1 MFNYSL
7 GKADALILYSEAC
20 REFLDLHLR
29 PKAFVANN
37 TINYEDF
44 PVVDESKEEIKKE
57 FGIPFKKVVLSVGR
71 MGAEH
76 GRKRVDHVIEV
87 FTSIQRADLGL
98 VIVGSGLS
106 EECRRRMNPRNT
118 LYLGE
123 VHDARDLQISKLFKM
138 AEVCV
143 IPGHVGLGLNQA
155 FYWGL
160 PVVTEDCDH
169 PPEICYLKPSRNGFI
184 VPHNDLASLR
194 DRILYL
200 LDNDTMRAEFSRHA
214 REDILKDASI
224 EGMFSGFKDC
234 VEYLAET

>member
-1 MFNYSL
+1 
-7 GKADALILYSEAC
+7 AC

-29 PKAFVANN
+29 TKAFVANN

-106 EECRRRMNPRNT
+106 EECRRRMKTRND

-123 VHDARDLQISKLFKM
+123 VPDAREVPNRMVFK
-138 AEVCV
+138 
-143 IPGHVGLGLNQA
+143 IT
-155 FYWGL
+155 Y
-160 PVVTEDCDH
+160 
-169 PPEICYLKPSRNGFI
+169 S
-184 VPHNDLASLR
+184 
-194 DRILYL
+194 
-200 LDNDTMRAEFSRHA
+200 
-214 REDILKDASI
+214 
-224 EGMFSGFKDC
+224 
-234 VEYLAET
+234 